1 MPNRN
6 DFSRIIPVS
15 ETTHHPFGKKEG
27 MVMPEEERKT
37 AADTPSG
44 RDPKDHPWLEMPMD
58 ESSLDEALR
67 YTLDEIRF

>member
-1 MPNRN
+1 
-6 DFSRIIPVS
+6 
-15 ETTHHPFGKKEG
+15 